1 MSDSY
6 VYTEFSSCKKNVS
19 HEDSKAKLLKLLIII
34 LTAVLIIEALLYVVV
49 FPCFSSV
56 KITVS
61 GVKNLDPNTLVK
73 QSGMNVSGSWAG
85 FDTAEFVSRLESL
98 PAVESVSAEKKFPN
112 QVIVRVNERKP
123 VAYSM
128 IDSDAC
134 TVLVQIDKNGV
145 IFAADKVCNTDILP
159 IITGLDIKE
168 SHIGLQID
176 SKYWAL
182 TEQLSHIAETCPV
195 YLSAL
200 SEINVVPTV
209 YDSYE
214 LILYPIHSRI
224 RILADRTLD
233 EELLQRMM
241 VILDVA
247 NSMDPDFFEVDMRYG
262 CVSYRKH

>member
-6 VYTEFSSCKKNVS
+6 VYTEFSSSTKSVS
-19 HEDSKAKLLKLLIII
+19 REDSKARLLKLLVIV
-34 LTAVLIIEALLYVVV
+34 LTVVLVIEALLYAVV

-61 GVKNLDPNTLVK
+61 GLETLEPNTLIK
-73 QSGMNVSGSWAG
+73 QSGMNVTGSWVG

-98 PAVESVSAEKKFPN
+98 SAVESVSAEKKFPN

-123 VAYSM
+123 VAVSLLNC
-128 IDSDAC
+128 DSKS
-134 TVLVQIDKNGV
+134 VLVQIDKNGV
-145 IFAADKVCNTDILP
+145 IFTVDKACNADGLP
-159 IITGLDIKE
+159 IITGLDINE
-168 SHIGLQID
+168 SNIGLQID

-182 TEQLSHIAETCPV
+182 TEQLSQIAEVCPV

-214 LILYPIHSRI
+214 LVLYPIHSRT
-224 RILADRTLD
+224 RILADRALD
-233 EELLQRMM
+233 EELLQKMM
-241 VILDVA
+241 VILDVS
-247 NSMDPDFFEVDMRYG
+247 NFMDSGFSEVDMRYG
-262 CVSYRKH
+262 CVSYRN

>member
-6 VYTEFSSCKKNVS
+6 VYTEFSSSTKSVS
-19 HEDSKAKLLKLLIII
+19 REDSKARLLKLLVIV
-34 LTAVLIIEALLYVVV
+34 LTAVLVIEALLYVVV

-61 GVKNLDPNTLVK
+61 GLETLDSNTLIK
-73 QSGMNVSGSWAG
+73 QSGMNVTGSWVG

-98 PAVESVSAEKKFPN
+98 SAVESVSAEKKFPN

-123 VAYSM
+123 VAVSLLNC
-128 IDSDAC
+128 DSKS
-134 TVLVQIDKNGV
+134 VLVQIDKNGV
-145 IFAADKVCNTDILP
+145 IF
-159 IITGLDIKE
+159 TGLDINE
-168 SHIGLQID
+168 SNIGLQID

-182 TEQLSHIAETCPV
+182 TEQLSQIAEVCPV

-214 LILYPIHSRI
+214 LVLYPIHSRT
-224 RILADRTLD
+224 RILADRALD
-233 EELLQRMM
+233 EELLQKMM
-241 VILDVA
+241 VILDVS
-247 NSMDPDFFEVDMRYG
+247 NFMDSGFSEVDMRYG
-262 CVSYRKH
+262 CVSYRN

>member
-6 VYTEFSSCKKNVS
+6 VYIEFSSCKKNVS
-19 HEDSKAKLLKLLIII
+19 HEDSKARLLKLLIII

-61 GVKNLDPNTLVK
+61 GLKNLDPNTLIK
-73 QSGMNVSGSWAG
+73 QSGMNVTGSWVG

-98 PAVESVSAEKKFPN
+98 SAVESVSAEKKFPN

-123 VAYSM
+123 VAVSV
-128 IDSDAC
+128 INSD
-134 TVLVQIDKNGV
+134 TRSVLVQIDKNGV
-145 IFAADKVCNTDILP
+145 IFDVDKACNIDGLP
-159 IITGLDIKE
+159 LITGLDIND

-182 TEQLSHIAETCPV
+182 TEQLSYIAETCPV

-214 LILYPIHSRI
+214 LVLFPIHSQT

-241 VILDVA
+241 VILDVS
-247 NSMDPDFFEVDMRYG
+247 NFMDSGFSEVDMRYG
-262 CVSYRKH
+262 CVSFRNQ